1 MMMMNYL
8 IESDGDDH
16 VGPATGGVHV
26 GRGGGSVHRT
36 LLHQFLYLLVIPH
49 WYILT
54 NKTKKVYIAVSDIT
68 YLFFRIFP
76 HYKF

>member
-1 MMMMNYL
+1 MMIMMMMMNYL

-26 GRGGGSVHRT
+26 GRGGGSVHRS

-54 NKTKKVYIAVSDIT
+54 NKTNKVYIAVSDIT
-68 YLFFRIFP
+68 
-76 HYKF
+76 